1 MVFIL
6 NIEEGHFKGKRLSIY
21 LHYFSQF
28 FFLNWALN
36 TWMIELLRI
45 LLDTCNND
53 LIKYISVYGTIAQH
67 IYISALGPGNNSY
80 QSANVYCQ
88 TWNPIS
94 NCEDAFNQK
103 HLKETNKKKFYKNTL
118 GANLIPN
125 QYRFQNALISETCQI
140 S

>member
-1 MVFIL
+1 MVLIL
-6 NIEEGHFKGKRLSIY
+6 NFKGKRLSIY
-21 LHYFSQF
+21 LHYFSHF

-67 IYISALGPGNNSY
+67 IYISALGPGNNSN

-94 NCEDAFNQK
+94 NCGDAFNQK
-103 HLKETNKKKFYKNTL
+103 HLKGTNQKK
-118 GANLIPN
+118 NLQKYAWCQLDSKSI
-125 QYRFQNALISETCQI
+125 QI
-140 S
+140 SKLPSSAKTQNCLQISK